1 MVHLNACKSEHPF
14 QVLDIDIF
22 INLFLKRRKSP
33 LQLIVLHQ
41 PGNDATESAGSF
53 EILFYFFGSC
63 PLFLNIIIYL
73 LAKCHLIQQL
83 RLQVLLNDELTAV
96 SVAVRKEGFP
106 PCKTAEPY
114 SLCALK
120 FAANHKPQCKHRT
133 LGHKH
138 KNAGDR
144 FSCVFVL

>member
-1 MVHLNACKSEHPF
+1 MFYTSQEMMRQRVQAYLKYYF
-14 QVLDIDIF
+14 IF
-22 INLFLKRRKSP
+22 LGPARLFLKM
-33 LQLIVLHQ
+33 
-41 PGNDATESAGSF
+41 
-53 EILFYFFGSC
+53 
-63 PLFLNIIIYL
+63 YL

-83 RLQVLLNDELTAV
+83 RLQVLLNDKLTAV
-96 SVAVRKEGFP
+96 SVAARKEGFP

-138 KNAGDR
+138 KSAGMR
-144 FSCVFVL
+144 FCFVIPFWTWSRATCLPHGHTTWLLTLS